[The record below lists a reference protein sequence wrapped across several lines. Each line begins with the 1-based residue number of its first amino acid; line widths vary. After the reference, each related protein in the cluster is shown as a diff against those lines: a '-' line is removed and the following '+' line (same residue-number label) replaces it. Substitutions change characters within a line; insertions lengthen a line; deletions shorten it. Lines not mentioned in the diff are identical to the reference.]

1 MSNTQQNKIQNE
13 TKQFKKE
20 INLLQ
25 DKLKQIKKKQVYC
38 KMGKSESKKCKMGQ
52 GESQKCIIKY
62 RIKQSKSKGRHIY
75 CDIYLS
81 NLKKDITY

>member
-25 DKLKQIKKKQVYC
+25 DKLKQFKKNKFIA
-38 KMGKSESKKCKMGQ
+38 K
-52 GESQKCIIKY
+52 
-62 RIKQSKSKGRHIY
+62 
-75 CDIYLS
+75 
-81 NLKKDITY
+81 

>member
-1 MSNTQQNKIQNE
+1 MSNIQQNKIQNE
-13 TKQFKKE
+13 TNQLKKE

-25 DKLKQIKKKQVYC
+25 DKLKQFKKKQVY
-38 KMGKSESKKCKMGQ
+38 CKMGQ